1 MELGIA
7 GRRALLLASSGGL
20 GYASA
25 LALAQEGVQV
35 CVSGSDSARAEAAAG
50 KITDETG
57 QTAFGLPGDLADP
70 ANMDTLV
77 DAAEAA
83 LGGPIDIL
91 FANHGGPPLRT
102 ALDVSQEEIATQLN
116 PMILSQVRVIQRV
129 VPGMQ
134 ERKWGRI
141 LMVGAAAAA
150 EPVPTNV
157 LSSMFRTAMAHYF
170 KTLSHQVVRDGVTV
184 NVVSP
189 TAVLTERTR
198 NTAATL
204 GAKKGL
210 TQEQELAR
218 REENTPA
225 GRFGTPE
232 EFGAMI
238 AYLCGGH
245 AGYLTGGNWRIDG
258 GDSAGL

>member
-1 MELGIA
+1 MKLGIE

-20 GYASA
+20 GYMSA
-25 LALAQEGVQV
+25 LMLAREGVKV
-35 CVSGSDSARAEAAAG
+35 CISGSDRARAEAAAR
-50 KITDETG
+50 KIVGQTG
-57 QTAFGLPGDLADP
+57 QTAFGFPGDLSDP
-70 ANMDTLV
+70 TNMNPLV

-102 ALDVSQEEIATQLN
+102 ALEVTQEELVAQIN
-116 PMILSQVRVIQRV
+116 PMILSQVHIIQRV
-129 VPGMQ
+129 VPGMRD
-134 ERKWGRI
+134 RKWGRI
-141 LMVGAAAAA
+141 LMVGASAIV

-157 LSSMFRTAMAHYF
+157 LSSMYRTAMAHYF

-189 TAVLTERTR
+189 TAVMTERTR
-198 NTAATL
+198 NTAMIL

-218 REENTPA
+218 RKEKTPS

-232 EFGAMI
+232 EFGATI
-238 AYLCGGH
+238 AFLCGNN
-245 AGYLTGGNWRIDG
+245 AGYVTGGNWRIDG

>member
-1 MELGIA
+1 MDLGLN

-35 CVSGSDSARAEAAAG
+35 CISGSDTARAEGAAL
-50 KITDETG
+50 KITDQTG
-57 QTAFGLPGDLADP
+57 QAAFGLPGDLSDP
-70 ANMDTLV
+70 VNMDTLV
-77 DAAEAA
+77 DAAQAA

-102 ALDVSQEEIATQLN
+102 ALDVSQEELAAQVN
-116 PMILSQVRVIQRV
+116 PMILSQVRAIQRV

-141 LMVGAAAAA
+141 LMVGAAAVA
-150 EPVPTNV
+150 EPVATNV
-157 LSSMFRTAMAHYF
+157 LSSMYRTAMAHYF

-184 NVVSP
+184 NIVSP

-198 NTAATL
+198 STAATL

-225 GRFGTPE
+225 GRLGTPE
-232 EFGAMI
+232 EFGATV
-238 AYLCGGH
+238 AYLCSNN
-245 AGYLTGGNWRIDG
+245 AGYLTGGNIRVDG

>member
-35 CVSGSDSARAEAAAG
+35 CLSGSDAGRAEEAAKRIASQ
-50 KITDETG
+50 TG
-57 QTAFGLPGDLADP
+57 RPAVGLPGDLSDP
-70 ANMDTLV
+70 ANMDTMV

-102 ALDVSQEEIATQLN
+102 ALTVSEEDLSDQVN
-116 PMILSQVRVIQRV
+116 PMILSQVRVIQRL

-134 ERKWGRI
+134 DRKWGRI
-141 LMVGAAAAA
+141 LMVGAAAVA

-157 LSSMFRTAMAHYF
+157 ISSMFRTAMAHYF
-170 KTLSHQVVRDGVTV
+170 KTLSHQVVRNGVTV

-198 NTAATL
+198 STAATL

-232 EFGAMI
+232 EFGATV
-238 AYLCGGH
+238 AYLCSEH

>member
-1 MELGIA
+1 MDLGLA
-7 GRRALLLASSGGL
+7 GKRALLLASSGGL

-35 CVSGSDSARAEAAAG
+35 CVSGSDASRAAAAAQR
-50 KITDETG
+50 ISD
-57 QTAFGLPGDLADP
+57 QTHQPAFGLAGDLSDP
-70 ANMDTLV
+70 ANMDPLV
-77 DAAEAA
+77 DAAEAS
-83 LGGPIDIL
+83 LGGPVDIL

-102 ALDVSQEEIATQLN
+102 PLEVGEEELAAQLA
-116 PMILSQVRVIQRV
+116 PMILSQIRVIQRV

-141 LMVGAAAAA
+141 LMVGAAAVA

-157 LSSMFRTAMAHYF
+157 ISSMYRTAMAHYF
-170 KTLSHQVVRDGVTV
+170 KTLSHQVVRDGITV

-198 NTAATL
+198 STAATL

-210 TQEQELAR
+210 TEEQELAR
-218 REENTPA
+218 REESTPA
-225 GRFGTPE
+225 GRFGKSE
-232 EFGAMI
+232 EFGATV
-238 AYLCGGH
+238 AYLCGNT
-245 AGYLTGGNWRIDG
+245 AGYMTGGNWRVDG
-258 GDSAGL
+258 GDSGGL

>member
-1 MELGIA
+1 MDLKIT

-20 GYASA
+20 GYASG
-25 LALAQEGVQV
+25 LALAQEGVKV
-35 CVSGSDSARAEAAAG
+35 CISGSNPSRAEDSAKRIAD
-50 KITDETG
+50 KTG
-57 QTAFGLPGDLADP
+57 QPTCGLPGDQSDP

-77 DAAEAA
+77 DAAQAA

-91 FANHGGPPLRT
+91 FANHAGPPLRT
-102 ALDVSQEEIATQLN
+102 AMEVSQGDLATQIN
-116 PMILSQVRVIQRV
+116 PMILSQVRAIQCV

-141 LMVGAAAAA
+141 LMVGAAAVA

-157 LSSMFRTAMAHYF
+157 ISSMYRTAMAHYF

-189 TAVLTERTR
+189 TAVLTKRTR
-198 NTAATL
+198 LTAAKL

-210 TQEQELAR
+210 TEEQELVR
-218 REENTPA
+218 RQESTPA
-225 GRFGTPE
+225 GLFGTPE
-232 EFGAMI
+232 EFGSTI
-238 AYLCGGH
+238 AYLCGNT
-245 AGYLTGGNWRIDG
+245 AAYLNGSNLRVDG
-258 GDSAGL
+258 GDSASL

>member
-1 MELGIA
+1 MDLGLN

-35 CVSGSDSARAEAAAG
+35 CISGSDIARAEKAA
-50 KITDETG
+50 KQITVQTG
-57 QTAFGLPGDLADP
+57 QAAFGLPGDLSDP
-70 ANMDTLV
+70 ANMDILV
-77 DAAEAA
+77 DAAQSG

-102 ALDVSQEEIATQLN
+102 ALDVSQEELAAQVN
-116 PMILSQVRVIQRV
+116 PMILSQVRAIQSV
-129 VPGMQ
+129 VTGMQ

-141 LMVGAAAAA
+141 LMVGAAAVA
-150 EPVPTNV
+150 EPVRTNV
-157 LSSMFRTAMAHYF
+157 LSSMYRTAMAHYF

-184 NVVSP
+184 NIVSP

-198 NTAATL
+198 STAATL

-225 GRFGTPE
+225 GRLGTPE
-232 EFGAMI
+232 EFGATV
-238 AYLCGGH
+238 AYLCSDK
-245 AGYLTGGNWRIDG
+245 AGYLTGGNIRVDG

>member
-1 MELGIA
+1 MDIGID
-7 GRRALLLASSGGL
+7 GKRALLLASSGGL

-25 LALAQEGVQV
+25 LALAREGVKV
-35 CVSGSDSARAEAAAG
+35 CVSGSDKGRSEDTAARV
-50 KITDETG
+50 TDEAG
-57 QTAFGLPGDLADP
+57 RPAWGLHGDLSDP

-102 ALDVSQEEIATQLN
+102 ALEVSQEELAAQIN
-116 PMILSQVRVIQRV
+116 PMILSQVRIIQRV

-134 ERKWGRI
+134 MRKWGRI
-141 LMVGAAAAA
+141 LMVGAAAVA
-150 EPVPTNV
+150 EPVPSNV

-170 KTLSHQVVRDGVTV
+170 KTLSHQVVADGVTV

-198 NTAATL
+198 QTAETL

-210 TQEQELAR
+210 TLEQELTR
-218 REENTPA
+218 REDATLA

-232 EFGAMI
+232 EFGALI
-238 AYLCGGH
+238 AFLCSGNS
-245 AGYLTGGNWRIDG
+245 GYLSGGNWRIDG
-258 GDSAGL
+258 GSAAGL

>member
-7 GRRALLLASSGGL
+7 GRRALLLAASGGL

-25 LALAQEGVQV
+25 VALAKEGVKV
-35 CVSGSDSARAEAAAG
+35 CVSGSDTGRAEDAAARISSEAG
-50 KITDETG
+50 EP
-57 QTAFGLPGDLADP
+57 AWGLQGDLSDP

-83 LGGPIDIL
+83 LGGPVDIL

-102 ALDVSQEEIATQLN
+102 ALEVSQEELAAQIN

-134 ERKWGRI
+134 ARKWGRI
-141 LMVGAAAAA
+141 LMVGAAAVS
-150 EPVPTNV
+150 EPVPSNV

-170 KTLSHQVVRDGVTV
+170 KTLSHQVARDGVTV

-198 NTAATL
+198 QTAATL

-210 TQEQELAR
+210 TLEQELAR
-218 REENTPA
+218 REDGTLS

-232 EFGAMI
+232 EFGALI
-238 AYLCGGH
+238 AFLCSGDS
-245 AGYLTGGNWRIDG
+245 GYLSGANWRIDG
-258 GDSAGL
+258 GGASGL

>member
-25 LALAQEGVQV
+25 LALAEEGVQV
-35 CVSGSDSARAEAAAG
+35 CVSGSDTARAENAAKRISDA
-50 KITDETG
+50 TG
-57 QTAFGLPGDLADP
+57 QPAYGLSGDLSDP
-70 ANMDTLV
+70 GNMDMLV
-77 DAAEAA
+77 DAAETA

-102 ALDVSQEEIATQLN
+102 ALEVSQEDLATQIN
-116 PMILSQVRVIQRV
+116 PMIMSQVRIIQRIA
-129 VPGMQ
+129 PGMQ

-141 LMVGAAAAA
+141 LMVGAAAVA

-157 LSSMFRTAMAHYF
+157 ISSMLRTAMAHYF
-170 KTLSHQVVRDGVTV
+170 KTLSHQVVQDGVTV

-198 NTAATL
+198 STAATL

-218 REENTPA
+218 REENTLA
-225 GRFGTPE
+225 GRLGTPE
-232 EFGAMI
+232 EFGATV
-238 AYLCGGH
+238 AYLCGVH
-245 AGYLTGGNWRIDG
+245 AGYLTGGNWRVDG

>member
-1 MELGIA
+1 MELGLT
-7 GRRALLLASSGGL
+7 GKRALLLASSGGL

-35 CVSGSDSARAEAAAG
+35 CVSGSDAGRAEAAA
-50 KITDETG
+50 KRISDRTG
-57 QTAFGLPGDLADP
+57 QPAFGLAGNLSNP
-70 ANMDTLV
+70 ANMDGLV
-77 DAAEAA
+77 DEAEAA
-83 LGGPIDIL
+83 LGGPVDIL

-102 ALDVSQEEIATQLN
+102 ALDVSQEEIAAQLD

-129 VPGMQ
+129 VTGMQ

-141 LMVGAAAAA
+141 LMVGAAAVA

-198 NTAATL
+198 STAATL

-210 TQEQELAR
+210 TEEQELSR

-232 EFGAMI
+232 EFGATV
-238 AYLCGGH
+238 AYLCGDH
-245 AGYLTGGNWRIDG
+245 AGYLTGGNWRVDG

>member
-35 CVSGSDSARAEAAAG
+35 CVSGSDAARAEAAA
-50 KITDETG
+50 KRIADTSG
-57 QTAFGLPGDLADP
+57 QPAYGLQGDLSDP
-70 ANMDTLV
+70 TNMDTLV
-77 DAAEAA
+77 DAAETA
-83 LGGPIDIL
+83 LGGPVDIL
-91 FANHGGPPLRT
+91 FANHGGPPLHT
-102 ALDVSQEEIATQLN
+102 ALEVSQEDLSAQIN
-116 PMILSQVRVIQRV
+116 PMIMSQVRVIQRV
-129 VPGMQ
+129 APGMQ
-134 ERKWGRI
+134 ARKWGRI
-141 LMVGAAAAA
+141 LMVGAAAVA
-150 EPVPTNV
+150 EPVATNV
-157 LSSMFRTAMAHYF
+157 ISSMFRTAMAHYF
-170 KTLSHQVVRDGVTV
+170 KTLAHQVVRDGVTV

-198 NTAATL
+198 STAATL

-210 TQEQELAR
+210 TQEQELAW

-225 GRFGTPE
+225 GRLGTPE
-232 EFGAMI
+232 EFGATV
-238 AYLCGGH
+238 AYLCSDH
-245 AGYLTGGNWRIDG
+245 AGYLTGGNWRVDG

>member
-1 MELGIA
+1 MELGIT

-35 CVSGSDSARAEAAAG
+35 CVSGSDGARADAAA
-50 KITDETG
+50 KRITDQTG
-57 QTAFGLPGDLADP
+57 QPAFGLPGDLSDP
-70 ANMDTLV
+70 ANMDLLV

-102 ALDVSQEEIATQLN
+102 ALEVSQEEITTQLN
-116 PMILSQVRVIQRV
+116 PMILSQVRAIQRV
-129 VPGMQ
+129 MPGMQ

-141 LMVGAAAAA
+141 LMVGAAAVA

-198 NTAATL
+198 NTAATF
-204 GAKKGL
+204 GAKNGL

-232 EFGAMI
+232 EFGATI
-238 AYLCGGH
+238 AYLCSGH

>member
-25 LALAQEGVQV
+25 LALAEEGVQV
-35 CVSGSDSARAEAAAG
+35 CVSGSDTARAEEAAK
-50 KITDETG
+50 KIADATG
-57 QTAFGLPGDLADP
+57 QPAYGLAGDLSDP
-70 ANMDTLV
+70 ANMDALV
-77 DAAEAA
+77 EAAETAMD
-83 LGGPIDIL
+83 GPIDIL

-102 ALDVSQEEIATQLN
+102 ALEVSQEDLAAQIN
-116 PMILSQVRVIQRV
+116 PMIMSQVRVIQRV
-129 VPGMQ
+129 APGMQ
-134 ERKWGRI
+134 KRKWGRI
-141 LMVGAAAAA
+141 LMVGAAAIA
-150 EPVPTNV
+150 EPVQTNV
-157 LSSMFRTAMAHYF
+157 ISSMFRTAMAHYF

-198 NTAATL
+198 STAATL

-210 TQEQELAR
+210 TPEQELAR

-225 GRFGTPE
+225 GRLGTPE
-232 EFGAMI
+232 EFGATV
-238 AYLCGGH
+238 AYLCSGH
-245 AGYLTGGNWRIDG
+245 AGYLTGGNWRVDG

>member
-1 MELGIA
+1 MDLGIT

-35 CVSGSDSARAEAAAG
+35 CLSGSDATRAEDAA
-50 KITDETG
+50 KRITDRTG
-57 QTAFGLPGDLADP
+57 QAAFGLPGDLSDP
-70 ANMDTLV
+70 SNMDVLV

-102 ALDVSQEEIATQLN
+102 ALEVSQEELAAQVN
-116 PMILSQVRVIQRV
+116 PMIMSQVRAIQRV

-134 ERKWGRI
+134 EREWGRI
-141 LMVGAAAAA
+141 LMVGAAAVA

-157 LSSMFRTAMAHYF
+157 ISSMYRTAMAHYF

-198 NTAATL
+198 STAATL
-204 GAKKGL
+204 GAKKGM
-210 TQEQELAR
+210 TEEQELAR

-232 EFGAMI
+232 EFGATV
-238 AYLCGGH
+238 AYLCGAT
-245 AGYLTGGNWRIDG
+245 AGYLTGSNIRVDG
-258 GDSAGL
+258 GDAAGL